1 MKAANTQPEAA
12 TAELAIAG
20 SVSHG
25 AAMRFLRDNFRWLF
39 GGFLLTLFSGFGQTI
54 FIGASGGELRE
65 AFGMTNGEWGNLY
78 GLATLGSAATLP
90 FIGRIMDVRPGWQV
104 AAIVIPALALACVSM
119 AFAQSVLMLGVSLFL
134 LRLLGQGMMS
144 HIALTETARWFAA
157 SRGKAVS
164 LVVMGFQAQEAIL
177 PLTFTLLV
185 ASYGYQAGWLA
196 GAAALLLIALPM
208 VVWLYRQPRE
218 PQGEAELA
226 VSEGRDWTRKEV
238 IRDPLF
244 YAMATGVLAPPFIGT
259 TLFFHRDHLAELRG
273 LDDATMAQGIPVMAA
288 LTIFFALITGRLVD
302 RFSASRLLPSVML
315 PLSLGCLA
323 VAMLDGALGV
333 IVFFGFFGVSYGFAT
348 TLFGSLWPEV
358 YGTKYLG
365 SIRSVTQSA
374 MVFATALGPWI
385 TGALIDRGV
394 SLPTQ
399 FGWMALYCA
408 GVFIALFFA
417 SNALVARNRR

>member
-1 MKAANTQPEAA
+1 MGFYRNNA
-12 TAELAIAG
+12 
-20 SVSHG
+20 
-25 AAMRFLRDNFRWLF
+25 RWLF

-65 AFGMTNGEWGNLY
+65 AFGLSNGQWGNLY
-78 GLATLGSAATLP
+78 GLATLASAATLP
-90 FIGRIMDVRPGWQV
+90 FVGRVMDYCPGWQV
-104 AAIVIPALALACVSM
+104 AAVTIPLLALACVSM
-119 AFAQSVLMLGVSLFL
+119 AFSQTILMLGISLFM

-157 SRGKAVS
+157 TRGKAVS
-164 LVVMGFQAQEAIL
+164 LVVLGFQAQEAIL

-185 ASYGYQAGWLA
+185 ATYGYQVGWLS
-196 GAAALLLIALPM
+196 GAAALLLIGLPAI
-208 VVWLYRQPRE
+208 VFLYRKTRE
-218 PQGEAELA
+218 PKGEAELNIT
-226 VSEGRDWTRKEV
+226 EGKSWTRGEV
-238 IRDPLF
+238 LRDPLF

-273 LDDATMAQGIPVMAA
+273 ISDATMGSGIPVMAG
-288 LTIFFALITGRLVD
+288 LTVIFALITGRLVD
-302 RFSASRLLPSVML
+302 RYSASRILPATMI
-315 PLSLGCLA
+315 PLALGSLA
-323 VAMLDGALGV
+323 VSVFDGSTGV
-333 IVFFGFFGVSYGFAT
+333 VIFFGLFGVSYGLSS

-385 TGALIDRGV
+385 TGALIDRGT

-408 GVFIALFFA
+408 AVFVVLLFA
-417 SNALVARNRR
+417 SRRLVARAKAEA

>member
-1 MKAANTQPEAA
+1 MA
-12 TAELAIAG
+12 
-20 SVSHG
+20 
-25 AAMRFLRDNFRWLF
+25 FLRDNARWLL

-65 AFGMTNGEWGNLY
+65 AFDMTNGQWGNLY
-78 GLATLGSAATLP
+78 GLATLASAATLP
-90 FIGRIMDVRPGWQV
+90 FVGRIMDYRPGWQV
-104 AAIVIPALALACVSM
+104 AAITIPALAAACISM

-157 SRGKAVS
+157 TRGKAIS
-164 LVVMGFQAQEAIL
+164 LVVLGFQAQEAIL

-185 ASYGYQAGWLA
+185 ANYGYQVGWLA
-196 GAAALLLIALPM
+196 GAGALLLLALPLI
-208 VVWLYRQPRE
+208 VWLLKKPRE
-218 PQGEAELA
+218 PRGEAEIN
-226 VSEGRDWTRKEV
+226 VVEGKSWTRAEV
-238 IRDPLF
+238 VRDPLF
-244 YAMATGVLAPPFIGT
+244 YAMLTGVLAPPFIGT

-273 LDDATMAQGIPVMAA
+273 LTDATMGAGIPVMAA
-288 LTIFFALITGRLVD
+288 LTVGFALLTGRLVD
-302 RFSASRLLPSVML
+302 RFSASRLLPIVMA
-315 PLSLGCLA
+315 PLALGCLA
-323 VAMLDGALGV
+323 VAFLSGAAGV
-333 IVFFGFFGVSYGFAT
+333 IVFFGLFGVSYGFAT
-348 TLFGSLWPEV
+348 TLFGSIWPEA

-385 TGALIDRGV
+385 TGALIDAGV

-408 GVFIALFFA
+408 AAGIFLLTA
-417 SNALVARNRR
+417 SRQLVSRNAEQDRAAAAV